1 MMRPR
6 ESLPNCPYDGCPLKP
21 FARMK
26 APRGCTIALHGCRF
40 CNFNFVVA
48 VATDAS
54 RGNRLVGQWSV
65 SPTSGQYVIVK
76 EYGPN
81 PPAWLDIVRAALPNR
96 ELTKP
101 VEFDE
106 QGNPI

>member
-1 MMRPR
+1 MPAT
-6 ESLPNCPYDGCPLKP
+6 EPVAKCPYDACPLRP
-21 FARMK
+21 FRRVQ
-26 APRGCTIALHGCRF
+26 APPGCTIALHGCRF

-54 RGNRLVGQWSV
+54 GDNRLVGQWSV